1 MRDIPLHLTARRRYL
16 NYAMSVITS
25 RALPDVR
32 DGLKPVQRRILYTMQ
47 HELRLAPG
55 SKPLKCARIV
65 GDVLGKFHPHGDQPV
80 YEALVRMAQDFSL
93 RYPLIAGHGNFG
105 SLDGDGA
112 AAYRYTEA
120 TLERLSMELLTELPR
135 NTVDFRPNY
144 DGKTREPVVLP
155 ARFPSLLVNGATGI
169 AVGLATNVP
178 PHHLGEV
185 VAACEALIDDREL
198 TTADLLK
205 TVKGPDFP
213 TGGVILNSRA
223 EIREIYENGQ
233 GAIRVRAEYNV
244 EDVPRSG
251 PRIIITSIPYM
262 VQKDVLVRSIGDLVL
277 ARKVPMIVDVR
288 DESTKEVRIV
298 LELKRDADPEQVMAY
313 LFRHTALQTNFN
325 VNMTCLVPVE
335 VGAGGTCTPARLDLK
350 SLLTHFID
358 FRFVVIE
365 RRYRFDL
372 EKLRERIHILEGF
385 EK

>member
-1 MRDIPLHLTARRRYL
+1 
-16 NYAMSVITS
+16 
-25 RALPDVR
+25 
-32 DGLKPVQRRILYTMQ
+32 
-47 HELRLAPG
+47 
-55 SKPLKCARIV
+55 
-65 GDVLGKFHPHGDQPV
+65 
-80 YEALVRMAQDFSL
+80 
-93 RYPLIAGHGNFG
+93 
-105 SLDGDGA
+105 
-112 AAYRYTEA
+112 
-120 TLERLSMELLTELPR
+120 
-135 NTVDFRPNY
+135 
-144 DGKTREPVVLP
+144 
-155 ARFPSLLVNGATGI
+155 
-169 AVGLATNVP
+169 
-178 PHHLGEV
+178 
-185 VAACEALIDDREL
+185 
-198 TTADLLK
+198 
-205 TVKGPDFP
+205 KGPDFP

-385 EK
+385 RIIFDALDETIRIIRRSEGREDAAE